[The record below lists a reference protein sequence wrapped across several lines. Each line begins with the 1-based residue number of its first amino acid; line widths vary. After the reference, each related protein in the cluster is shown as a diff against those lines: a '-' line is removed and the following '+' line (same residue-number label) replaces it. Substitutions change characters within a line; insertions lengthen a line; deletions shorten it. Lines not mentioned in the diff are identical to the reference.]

1 MGRGD
6 ARSDSDESVQWEEFF
21 GPSLDISG
29 SLLAMYDSLASELRS
44 DGSSCPPP
52 TRPPPAAR
60 RPLSSS
66 SDCSSSSSSSSSLLP
81 PGLGGVKKSYLAS
94 VESLEDDVPAA
105 LRGNRALCR
114 TTFADNSAV
123 AMHRSLL
130 SHPHGGNAGCGPDQP
145 SYLDRVLLEVVDTER
160 TYVRDIGAIVEGYLK
175 PLPLLTDSKI
185 KPEELKSLFGN
196 IESIYA
202 FNSGFL
208 EQLEKCGFDPVS
220 IARCFVANSS
230 GFSVYTEFCTSYP
243 TMVSTLTELVGK
255 AETAEIFK
263 ARQTSLHHSLPLG
276 SYLLKPVQRI
286 LKYHLLLQNIVK
298 HVDKESPGYP
308 DVKNALS
315 VMTGIAY
322 HINDMKRRHEHA
334 VRVQEIQSLLYG
346 WQGEDLTT
354 FGELVAEG
362 CFRMLGAKAL
372 RHLFLFDKMLLVAKK
387 REQGILHYK
396 THVVCSN
403 LMLIESIQ
411 GEPLCFQV
419 VPFNSPDYQYSFQA
433 RNLEQKRE
441 WCLQLKRAII
451 ESFSAVIPSHAKQLV
466 LELGQNDRGLL
477 CERGPVKKT
486 LGAPEY
492 LKRRR
497 YDRRKSESS
506 LHRALQ
512 LSRGSRKVRS
522 TTYVQSWWGV
532 AQLQWHLRRRCP
544 PCLASLTSSTRL
556 LWDSPPPPPFFTL
569 SRIALSAKQGSH
581 NTGFQG
587 LTLKIG
593 RRIERT
599 LNSKVKHVVHN
610 MNARRMYFTVAHDA
624 LKRSCACYRNCALQA
639 RLTKSCS
646 CQPVSCQRISTLDPA
661 EFQCCP
667 EYTQSGTATTSSQ
680 NLGPSSPTSPR
691 SDTSCYAGKPEART
705 VERLE
710 SRSSSEEPWP
720 PWKQCPRTS
729 VDTSDTENED
739 GACMVDVRRLL
750 RYRPSV
756 RSPSYHSE
764 EIPGEYV
771 TFEFASRHISEQ
783 SYGATYCTSAGTDFT
798 ALWARLGAHAAS
810 IPSSSK
816 LVQRSHSFSEAALPE
831 TDCPE
836 RSKAADLRRV
846 KRENSVP
853 EDWLNSLEEH
863 LPPNACKRCGSLP
876 RSFRHGT
883 PTSPSSETGSKMH
896 QLRARMERLR
906 LQAPEQRP
914 FTIASDQPS
923 RADFIDG
930 PGSYMPQGNHSSQF
944 SSQELNPVASVE
956 NLASSVVHP
965 EHRIYRRDT
974 LHGGSWRN
982 TLLGL
987 GTKLTR
993 VLWSP
998 NLNNGP
1004 ARNAEGQ
1011 LSHGSSRDSVRSN
1024 DSRLAQLKAV
1034 GSFSRACASVIQSK
1048 ARHLPRFSS
1057 LHGVQGN
1064 STAAAR
1070 IARQREPDYC
1080 IPQTILAILNKN
1092 ESGGNTGNLQPEADS
1107 SPKPVPLIPHL
1118 ANAVLELDDD
1128 TDSEN
1133 SDSSADSYYERNFE
1147 AIEDVLADDM
1157 FRDSAIYSDPE
1168 EVSGSEHEVAVKPG
1182 LLARRANSNKLQAV
1196 AEKLPPHEDSSQAD
1210 QQQASAES
1218 SLCTSSPGPAPVACR
1233 QRGWVKHIVDKF
1245 QANMASNS

>member
-6 ARSDSDESVQWEEFF
+6 ARSDSDDSVQWEEFF
-21 GPSLDISG
+21 GPSLEISG

-44 DGSSCPPP
+44 DGSSCQ
-52 TRPPPAAR
+52 PPPAC

-94 VESLEDDVPAA
+94 VESLEDDIPAA
-105 LRGNRALCR
+105 LRGNRTLCL
-114 TTFADNSAV
+114 FADNSAA

-130 SHPHGGNAGCGPDQP
+130 GHPHSGNVGCGPDQP

-175 PLPLLTDSKI
+175 PLSQLTDSKI

-208 EQLEKCGFDPVS
+208 AQLEKCGFDPVS

-230 GFSVYTEFCTSYP
+230 GFAVYTEFCTSYP
-243 TMVSTLTELVGK
+243 IMVSTLTELVGK
-255 AETAEIFK
+255 AETAEMFK
-263 ARQTSLHHSLPLG
+263 ARQASLHHSLPLG

-286 LKYHLLLQNIVK
+286 LKYHLLLQNILK

-362 CFRMLGAKAL
+362 CFRMFGAKAL
-372 RHLFLFDKMLLVAKK
+372 RHLFLFDKLLLVAKQ

-433 RNLEQKRE
+433 RSLEQKRE

-451 ESFSAVIPSHAKQLV
+451 ESFSAVIPNHAKQLV
-466 LELGQNDRGLL
+466 LELGQNDRGRM
-477 CERGPVKKT
+477 CERGPVRKT
-486 LGAPEY
+486 APEY

-506 LHRALQ
+506 LHRALH
-512 LSRGSRKVRS
+512 LSRGPRK
-522 TTYVQSWWGV
+522 
-532 AQLQWHLRRRCP
+532 
-544 PCLASLTSSTRL
+544 
-556 LWDSPPPPPFFTL
+556 
-569 SRIALSAKQGSH
+569 
-581 NTGFQG
+581 
-587 LTLKIG
+587 
-593 RRIERT
+593 
-599 LNSKVKHVVHN
+599 
-610 MNARRMYFTVAHDA
+610 
-624 LKRSCACYRNCALQA
+624 A

-646 CQPVSCQRISTLDPA
+646 SQRISTPDSV
-661 EFQCCP
+661 EFQCCS
-667 EYTQSGTATTSSQ
+667 EYTHPVTAMETSQ
-680 NLGPSSPTSPR
+680 NLGSSSPTSPR
-691 SDTSCYAGKPEART
+691 SDASCYAGKPEARA
-705 VERLE
+705 VER
-710 SRSSSEEPWP
+710 PWP

-750 RYRPSV
+750 RYRPSI
-756 RSPSYHSE
+756 RSPSYHTE
-764 EIPGEYV
+764 EFPGEYV
-771 TFEFASRHISEQ
+771 TFEFASRHISQQ
-783 SYGATYCTSAGTDFT
+783 SYSGTPAGADFN
-798 ALWARLGAHAAS
+798 ALWARLGAHT
-810 IPSSSK
+810 SSQSSGK
-816 LVQRSHSFSEAALPE
+816 MVQRSHSFSEAVPPE

-836 RSKAADLRRV
+836 ESETGSPRRV
-846 KRENSVP
+846 RRENSVP

-876 RSFRHGT
+876 RSFRHDV
-883 PTSPSSETGSKMH
+883 PPDTGSKTH

-906 LQAPEQRP
+906 LQTAEHRP

-930 PGSYMPQGNHSSQF
+930 PTSYMPQRSGQF
-944 SSQELNPVASVE
+944 SSQDSVE

-965 EHRIYRRDT
+965 EHRIYRRDA
-974 LHGGSWRN
+974 LHGGSWRSA
-982 TLLGL
+982 LFGL
-987 GTKLTR
+987 GSKLTR
-993 VLWSP
+993 GLWSP
-998 NLNNGP
+998 HLNDGP
-1004 ARNAEGQ
+1004 THNSEGH
-1011 LSHGSSRDSVRSN
+1011 LSHGSSHDSVRSS
-1024 DSRLAQLKAV
+1024 DSRQLNV
-1034 GSFSRACASVIQSK
+1034 IGTFSRACASVINSK
-1048 ARHLPRFSS
+1048 TRHFPRLSG
-1057 LHGVQGN
+1057 LHGVRGN

-1080 IPQTILAILNKN
+1080 IPQTILALLSKN
-1092 ESGGNTGNLQPEADS
+1092 ESAISASTLQLEADKGPES
-1107 SPKPVPLIPHL
+1107 LPSIPSH
-1118 ANAVLELDDD
+1118 ANVTLELDDD

-1147 AIEDVLADDM
+1147 AIEDALVDDM
-1157 FRDSAIYSDPE
+1157 FRDSAIYSDQ

-1182 LLARRANSNKLQAV
+1182 RLTRRACSDKLQAV
-1196 AEKLPPHEDSSQAD
+1196 VEKPPPSRVNE
-1210 QQQASAES
+1210 QQASVES
-1218 SLCTSSPGPAPVACR
+1218 SVHASSPVAYR
-1233 QRGWVKHIVDKF
+1233 QKGWVKHIVSKF

>member
-1 MGRGD
+1 M
-6 ARSDSDESVQWEEFF
+6 
-21 GPSLDISG
+21 
-29 SLLAMYDSLASELRS
+29 
-44 DGSSCPPP
+44 
-52 TRPPPAAR
+52 
-60 RPLSSS
+60 
-66 SDCSSSSSSSSSLLP
+66 
-81 PGLGGVKKSYLAS
+81 KKSYLAS

-512 LSRGSRKVRS
+512 LSRGSRK
-522 TTYVQSWWGV
+522 
-532 AQLQWHLRRRCP
+532 
-544 PCLASLTSSTRL
+544 
-556 LWDSPPPPPFFTL
+556 
-569 SRIALSAKQGSH
+569 
-581 NTGFQG
+581 
-587 LTLKIG
+587 
-593 RRIERT
+593 
-599 LNSKVKHVVHN
+599 
-610 MNARRMYFTVAHDA
+610 
-624 LKRSCACYRNCALQA
+624 A

-661 EFQCCP
+661 EFQCCL

-691 SDTSCYAGKPEART
+691 SDTSCYASKPEART

-783 SYGATYCTSAGTDFT
+783 SYGATCCTSAGTDFT
-798 ALWARLGAHAAS
+798 ALWTRLGAHAAS
-810 IPSSSK
+810 IPSPSK
-816 LVQRSHSFSEAALPE
+816 MVQRSHSFSEAALPE

-836 RSKAADLRRV
+836 RSGAADLRRV
-846 KRENSVP
+846 RRENSVP

-974 LHGGSWRN
+974 LHGGSWRS

-1004 ARNAEGQ
+1004 ARNGEGQ

-1024 DSRLAQLKAV
+1024 DSRLAQLRAV
-1034 GSFSRACASVIQSK
+1034 SSFSRACASVIQSK
-1048 ARHLPRFSS
+1048 ARHLPRLSS

-1080 IPQTILAILNKN
+1080 IPQTILAILNKS
-1092 ESGGNTGNLQPEADS
+1092 ESGGNTGNQQPEADS

-1182 LLARRANSNKLQAV
+1182 LLTRRANSNKLQAV
-1196 AEKLPPHEDSSQAD
+1196 AEKLPPHEGSSQAD
-1210 QQQASAES
+1210 QQQAES
-1218 SLCTSSPGPAPVACR
+1218 SLCTPGPAPCR

>member
-1 MGRGD
+1 M
-6 ARSDSDESVQWEEFF
+6 
-21 GPSLDISG
+21 
-29 SLLAMYDSLASELRS
+29 
-44 DGSSCPPP
+44 
-52 TRPPPAAR
+52 
-60 RPLSSS
+60 
-66 SDCSSSSSSSSSLLP
+66 
-81 PGLGGVKKSYLAS
+81 KKSYLAS

-512 LSRGSRKVRS
+512 LSRGSRK
-522 TTYVQSWWGV
+522 
-532 AQLQWHLRRRCP
+532 
-544 PCLASLTSSTRL
+544 
-556 LWDSPPPPPFFTL
+556 
-569 SRIALSAKQGSH
+569 
-581 NTGFQG
+581 
-587 LTLKIG
+587 
-593 RRIERT
+593 
-599 LNSKVKHVVHN
+599 
-610 MNARRMYFTVAHDA
+610 
-624 LKRSCACYRNCALQA
+624 A

-691 SDTSCYAGKPEART
+691 SDTSCCAGKPEART

-846 KRENSVP
+846 RRENSVP

-1048 ARHLPRFSS
+1048 ARHLPRLSS

>member
-1 MGRGD
+1 M
-6 ARSDSDESVQWEEFF
+6 
-21 GPSLDISG
+21 
-29 SLLAMYDSLASELRS
+29 
-44 DGSSCPPP
+44 
-52 TRPPPAAR
+52 
-60 RPLSSS
+60 
-66 SDCSSSSSSSSSLLP
+66 
-81 PGLGGVKKSYLAS
+81 KKSYLAS

-512 LSRGSRKVRS
+512 LSRGSRK
-522 TTYVQSWWGV
+522 
-532 AQLQWHLRRRCP
+532 
-544 PCLASLTSSTRL
+544 
-556 LWDSPPPPPFFTL
+556 
-569 SRIALSAKQGSH
+569 
-581 NTGFQG
+581 
-587 LTLKIG
+587 
-593 RRIERT
+593 
-599 LNSKVKHVVHN
+599 
-610 MNARRMYFTVAHDA
+610 
-624 LKRSCACYRNCALQA
+624 A

>member
-130 SHPHGGNAGCGPDQP
+130 SHPHGVLSYGGNAGCGPDQP

-160 TYVRDIGAIVEGYLK
+160 TYVRDIGAIVE
-175 PLPLLTDSKI
+175 
-185 KPEELKSLFGN
+185 
-196 IESIYA
+196 
-202 FNSGFL
+202 
-208 EQLEKCGFDPVS
+208 
-220 IARCFVANSS
+220 
-230 GFSVYTEFCTSYP
+230 
-243 TMVSTLTELVGK
+243 
-255 AETAEIFK
+255 

-512 LSRGSRKVRS
+512 LSRGSRK
-522 TTYVQSWWGV
+522 
-532 AQLQWHLRRRCP
+532 
-544 PCLASLTSSTRL
+544 
-556 LWDSPPPPPFFTL
+556 
-569 SRIALSAKQGSH
+569 
-581 NTGFQG
+581 
-587 LTLKIG
+587 
-593 RRIERT
+593 
-599 LNSKVKHVVHN
+599 
-610 MNARRMYFTVAHDA
+610 
-624 LKRSCACYRNCALQA
+624 A

>member
-1 MGRGD
+1 MHD
-6 ARSDSDESVQWEEFF
+6 DRSWIA

-29 SLLAMYDSLASELRS
+29 SLLAMYDSLASELHS

-114 TTFADNSAV
+114 TAFADSSAV

-130 SHPHGGNAGCGPDQP
+130 SHPHGGNVGCGPDQP

-160 TYVRDIGAIVEGYLK
+160 TYVRDIEAIVEGYLT
-175 PLPLLTDSKI
+175 PLSQLTDSKI

-433 RNLEQKRE
+433 RSLEQKRE

-477 CERGPVKKT
+477 CERGSIKKT

-512 LSRGSRKVRS
+512 LSRGSRK
-522 TTYVQSWWGV
+522 
-532 AQLQWHLRRRCP
+532 
-544 PCLASLTSSTRL
+544 
-556 LWDSPPPPPFFTL
+556 
-569 SRIALSAKQGSH
+569 
-581 NTGFQG
+581 
-587 LTLKIG
+587 
-593 RRIERT
+593 
-599 LNSKVKHVVHN
+599 
-610 MNARRMYFTVAHDA
+610 
-624 LKRSCACYRNCALQA
+624 A

-667 EYTQSGTATTSSQ
+667 EYTQSGTATTTSQ
-680 NLGPSSPTSPR
+680 TSGPSSPTSPR
-691 SDTSCYAGKPEART
+691 SNTLCYAGKPEART
-705 VERLE
+705 VGRLE
-710 SRSSSEEPWP
+710 SRNSSEEPWL
-720 PWKQCPRTS
+720 PWKQCPITS
-729 VDTSDTENED
+729 VDTSDTENEE

-756 RSPSYHSE
+756 RSPNYHSE
-764 EIPGEYV
+764 ELPGEYV
-771 TFEFASRHISEQ
+771 TFEFASRHISQ
-783 SYGATYCTSAGTDFT
+783 QPYGATCCTSAGTDFT
-798 ALWARLGAHAAS
+798 ALWARLGAHGTS
-810 IPSSSK
+810 VPSSSK
-816 LVQRSHSFSEAALPE
+816 LVQRSHSFNEAALPE

-836 RSKAADLRRV
+836 RSVAENLRQVR
-846 KRENSVP
+846 RENSVP

-876 RSFRHGT
+876 RSFRHSA

-896 QLRARMERLR
+896 QLRTRMERLR

-930 PGSYMPQGNHSSQF
+930 NYIPQGNNDSHF
-944 SSQELNPVASVE
+944 SSQELNPVPSVE

-974 LHGGSWRN
+974 LHGGSWRS

-998 NLNNGP
+998 NLNDGSTPNS
-1004 ARNAEGQ
+1004 EGQ
-1011 LSHGSSRDSVRSN
+1011 LSHGSSRDSLRSN
-1024 DSRLAQLKAV
+1024 DSRLAQLKSV

-1048 ARHLPRFSS
+1048 ARHLPRLSS

-1092 ESGGNTGNLQPEADS
+1092 ESGGNNDSLQPEADK
-1107 SPKPVPLIPHL
+1107 SPKPVSFIPHL

-1128 TDSEN
+1128 TDTEN

-1182 LLARRANSNKLQAV
+1182 LFTRRANSNKLQVV
-1196 AEKLPPHEDSSQAD
+1196 AEKLPLYDEGSSQAE
-1210 QQQASAES
+1210 QQQAPSES
-1218 SLCTSSPGPAPVACR
+1218 GLCTSSPGPAPMACR

>member
-6 ARSDSDESVQWEEFF
+6 ARSDSDDSVQWEEFF
-21 GPSLDISG
+21 GPSLEISG
-29 SLLAMYDSLASELRS
+29 SLLAMYDTLASELRS

-52 TRPPPAAR
+52 TRAPPPSR

-94 VESLEDDVPAA
+94 VESLEDDIPAA

-114 TTFADNSAV
+114 ATFADSSAA
-123 AMHRSLL
+123 AMHRGLL
-130 SHPHGGNAGCGPDQP
+130 THPHGGEPGCGPDQP

-175 PLPLLTDSKI
+175 PLSQMTDSKI
-185 KPEELKSLFGN
+185 KPEDLKSLFSN
-196 IESIYA
+196 IESIYT

-220 IARCFVANSS
+220 IARCFVTNSC

-243 TMVSTLTELVGK
+243 KTVSTLTELVGK
-255 AETAEIFK
+255 AESAEIFK

-298 HVDKESPGYP
+298 HVDKDSPGYP

-433 RNLEQKRE
+433 RSLEQKRE

-451 ESFSAVIPSHAKQLV
+451 ESFSAVIPNHAKQLV
-466 LELGQNDRGLL
+466 LELGQNDRALL
-477 CERGPVKKT
+477 CDRGPVKKT
-486 LGAPEY
+486 LAAPEY
-492 LKRRR
+492 LKKRR

-512 LSRGSRKVRS
+512 LSRGARK
-522 TTYVQSWWGV
+522 
-532 AQLQWHLRRRCP
+532 
-544 PCLASLTSSTRL
+544 
-556 LWDSPPPPPFFTL
+556 
-569 SRIALSAKQGSH
+569 
-581 NTGFQG
+581 
-587 LTLKIG
+587 
-593 RRIERT
+593 
-599 LNSKVKHVVHN
+599 
-610 MNARRMYFTVAHDA
+610 
-624 LKRSCACYRNCALQA
+624 A

-646 CQPVSCQRISTLDPA
+646 CQPVSCQRVSTLDPA
-661 EFQCCP
+661 ELPCTT
-667 EYTQSGTATTSSQ
+667 EYTLSGTPTATNQSSDQ
-680 NLGPSSPTSPR
+680 SQPT
-691 SDTSCYAGKPEART
+691 T
-705 VERLE
+705 
-710 SRSSSEEPWP
+710 SRSSAPCCANNPETPMPERPEPRTNSKEPWP
-720 PWKQCPRTS
+720 RWKHYPGAG

-739 GACMVDVRRLL
+739 GTCVVDVRRLL
-750 RYRPSV
+750 RYRPPACTADH
-756 RSPSYHSE
+756 RAE
-764 EIPGEYV
+764 ELPGEYV
-771 TFEFASRHISEQ
+771 TFEFASRHISQQ
-783 SYGATYCTSAGTDFT
+783 SYGAGNTDLT
-798 ALWARLGAHAAS
+798 TLWARLGAHG
-810 IPSSSK
+810 PSSPSGSS
-816 LVQRSHSFSEAALPE
+816 LVQRSHSFTEVVQSGAKPGCSGEAGIYDGP
-831 TDCPE
+831 P
-836 RSKAADLRRV
+836 RQFR
-846 KRENSVP
+846 RENSVP
-853 EDWLNSLEEH
+853 EEWLNSLEEH

-876 RSFRHGT
+876 RSFRHDD
-883 PTSPSSETGSKMH
+883 PSSDAGSKTR
-896 QLRARMERLR
+896 QLRDRMERLR

-923 RADFIDG
+923 RVDFIDG
-930 PGSYMPQGNHSSQF
+930 PGKYMLQGHSEF
-944 SSQELNPVASVE
+944 SSQELNPAPSVE

-974 LHGGSWRN
+974 LHGSSWRN
-982 TLLGL
+982 ALLGL

-993 VLWSP
+993 GLWSP
-998 NLNNGP
+998 HLSEPVRNGEDHLN
-1004 ARNAEGQ
+1004 
-1011 LSHGSSRDSVRSN
+1011 HGSSRDSVRSN
-1024 DSRLAQLKAV
+1024 DSRLAQLKAI
-1034 GSFSRACASVIQSK
+1034 GSFGKACANVIHSRAK
-1048 ARHLPRFSS
+1048 HLSRFSS
-1057 LHGVQGN
+1057 YCVQGN
-1064 STAAAR
+1064 ATAAAR
-1070 IARQREPDYC
+1070 IAHQKEPDYC

-1092 ESGGNTGNLQPEADS
+1092 EGADS
-1107 SPKPVPLIPHL
+1107 PRQEVDKDWKSAPSTPNPGIVI
-1118 ANAVLELDDD
+1118 ELDDD
-1128 TDSEN
+1128 TDSEH
-1133 SDSSADSYYERNFE
+1133 SDSSADSYYERTFE
-1147 AIEDVLADDM
+1147 AMEDVLADDM

-1168 EVSGSEHEVAVKPG
+1168 EVSGSEHE
-1182 LLARRANSNKLQAV
+1182 LAAKASLSRRKISDKLQTVPERQCENAQV
-1196 AEKLPPHEDSSQAD
+1196 SAQESAKVPKPESKPSSCM
-1210 QQQASAES
+1210 S
-1218 SLCTSSPGPAPVACR
+1218 SSIEPTAFR
-1233 QRGWVKHIVDKF
+1233 QKGWVKQIVDKF
-1245 QANMASNS
+1245 QAGTTPTS

>member
-6 ARSDSDESVQWEEFF
+6 ARSDSDDSVQWEEFF
-21 GPSLDISG
+21 GPSLEISA

-44 DGSSCPPP
+44 DGSAC
-52 TRPPPAAR
+52 PPPAAAC

-105 LRGNRALCR
+105 LRGNRTLCR
-114 TTFADNSAV
+114 TAFTDSSAV

-130 SHPHGGNAGCGPDQP
+130 SHPHIGSVGPDQP

-175 PLPLLTDSKI
+175 PLSQLTDSKI

-196 IESIYA
+196 IERIYA

-208 EQLEKCGFDPVS
+208 AQLEKCGFDPVS
-220 IARCFVANSS
+220 IARCFVAHSS

-286 LKYHLLLQNIVK
+286 LKYHLLLQNILK

-372 RHLFLFDKMLLVAKK
+372 RHLFLFDKLLLVAKQ

-433 RNLEQKRE
+433 RSLEQKRE

-466 LELGQNDRGLL
+466 LELGQNDRGPM
-477 CERGPVKKT
+477 CERGPMRKT

-506 LHRALQ
+506 LQRALQ
-512 LSRGSRKVRS
+512 LSRGSRK
-522 TTYVQSWWGV
+522 
-532 AQLQWHLRRRCP
+532 
-544 PCLASLTSSTRL
+544 
-556 LWDSPPPPPFFTL
+556 
-569 SRIALSAKQGSH
+569 
-581 NTGFQG
+581 
-587 LTLKIG
+587 
-593 RRIERT
+593 
-599 LNSKVKHVVHN
+599 
-610 MNARRMYFTVAHDA
+610 
-624 LKRSCACYRNCALQA
+624 A

-646 CQPVSCQRISTLDPA
+646 CQPVSCQRINAPNPA
-661 EFQCCP
+661 EFHYSP
-667 EYTQSGTATTSSQ
+667 EYTKPGATMTTSQ
-680 NLGPSSPTSPR
+680 NFSPGSPTSSR
-691 SDTSCYAGKPEART
+691 LDTSCYAGKPEARADK
-705 VERLE
+705 RLE
-710 SRSSSEEPWP
+710 SRSSSEEPWLP
-720 PWKQCPRTS
+720 CKQCPRTS

-750 RYRPSV
+750 RYRPPV
-756 RSPSYHSE
+756 RSPSYCTNE
-764 EIPGEYV
+764 YPGEYV
-771 TFEFASRHISEQ
+771 TFEFASQHISQQ
-783 SYGATYCTSAGTDFT
+783 SYGSTCCAPADADYT
-798 ALWARLGAHAAS
+798 AICARLGVHTS
-810 IPSSSK
+810 TQSPGK
-816 LVQRSHSFSEAALPE
+816 PVHRSHSFSETVLSE
-831 TDCPE
+831 TVCPE
-836 RSKAADLRRV
+836 ESEIQNPRRLR
-846 KRENSVP
+846 KENSVP

-876 RSFRHGT
+876 RSFRHDV
-883 PTSPSSETGSKMH
+883 PSSPSETGSTKTH
-896 QLRARMERLR
+896 QLIARMERLR
-906 LQAPEQRP
+906 QQAPEQRP

-923 RADFIDG
+923 RADFVDG
-930 PGSYMPQGNHSSQF
+930 PTGYMPQGSSQF
-944 SSQELNPVASVE
+944 SSQELNSVE
-956 NLASSVVHP
+956 NLTASVVHP
-965 EHRIYRRDT
+965 EHRIYRRDA
-974 LHGGSWRN
+974 LHGGSWRS

-993 VLWSP
+993 GLWSP
-998 NLNNGP
+998 HPNESPTRSN
-1004 ARNAEGQ
+1004 EGH

-1024 DSRLAQLKAV
+1024 DSRQLNV
-1034 GSFSRACASVIQSK
+1034 IGTFGRACASVISSK
-1048 ARHLPRFSS
+1048 TRHFPRLSS
-1057 LHGVQGN
+1057 VHGVQGN
-1064 STAAAR
+1064 SSAAAR

-1080 IPQTILAILNKN
+1080 IPQTILAILSRNQ
-1092 ESGGNTGNLQPEADS
+1092 SATGTDGSQPEAYRS
-1107 SPKPVPLIPHL
+1107 SEANRSPEAPSSIPHS
-1118 ANAVLELDDD
+1118 ASVVLDDD

-1147 AIEDVLADDM
+1147 AIEDILADDM

-1168 EVSGSEHEVAVKPG
+1168 EVSGSERDIAVKQG
-1182 LLARRANSNKLQAV
+1182 RRADNDKLQTA
-1196 AEKLPPHEDSSQAD
+1196 AEKQPEDCNPVD
-1210 QQQASAES
+1210 QQQVPASS
-1218 SLCTSSPGPAPVACR
+1218 SLCPSSPAPAPVTCR
-1233 QRGWVKHIVDKF
+1233 QKGWVKHIVNKF
-1245 QANMASNS
+1245 QANMASDS

>member
-1 MGRGD
+1 M
-6 ARSDSDESVQWEEFF
+6 
-21 GPSLDISG
+21 
-29 SLLAMYDSLASELRS
+29 
-44 DGSSCPPP
+44 
-52 TRPPPAAR
+52 
-60 RPLSSS
+60 
-66 SDCSSSSSSSSSLLP
+66 
-81 PGLGGVKKSYLAS
+81 KKSYLAS

-105 LRGNRALCR
+105 LRGNRTLCR
-114 TTFADNSAV
+114 TAFADASAV

-130 SHPHGGNAGCGPDQP
+130 GHPHIGPDQP

-175 PLPLLTDSKI
+175 PLSQLTDSKI
-185 KPEELKSLFGN
+185 KPEELRSLFGN
-196 IESIYA
+196 IERICA

-208 EQLEKCGFDPVS
+208 AQLEKCGFDPVS

-286 LKYHLLLQNIVK
+286 LKYHLLLQNILK

-372 RHLFLFDKMLLVAKK
+372 RHLFLFDKLLLVAKQ

-433 RNLEQKRE
+433 RSLEQKRE

-466 LELGQNDRGLL
+466 LELGQNDRGLM

-506 LHRALQ
+506 LQRALQ
-512 LSRGSRKVRS
+512 LSRGSRK
-522 TTYVQSWWGV
+522 
-532 AQLQWHLRRRCP
+532 
-544 PCLASLTSSTRL
+544 
-556 LWDSPPPPPFFTL
+556 
-569 SRIALSAKQGSH
+569 
-581 NTGFQG
+581 
-587 LTLKIG
+587 
-593 RRIERT
+593 
-599 LNSKVKHVVHN
+599 
-610 MNARRMYFTVAHDA
+610 
-624 LKRSCACYRNCALQA
+624 A

-646 CQPVSCQRISTLDPA
+646 CQPVSCQRISAPDPA
-661 EFQCCP
+661 EFHGSP
-667 EYTQSGTATTSSQ
+667 EYNQPDTATTTGQ
-680 NLGPSSPTSPR
+680 NFGPSSPTSSR
-691 SDTSCYAGKPEART
+691 LDISCYAGKPEARMD
-705 VERLE
+705 ERLE
-710 SRSSSEEPWP
+710 SRSSSEEPWLP
-720 PWKQCPRTS
+720 CKQCPRTS

-756 RSPSYHSE
+756 RSPSYCTE
-764 EIPGEYV
+764 EYPGEYV
-771 TFEFASRHISEQ
+771 TFEFASRHISQQ
-783 SYGATYCTSAGTDFT
+783 SYGSTSCAPADADYT
-798 ALWARLGAHAAS
+798 AIRARLGVHSS
-810 IPSSSK
+810 IQPSDK
-816 LVQRSHSFSEAALPE
+816 PVHRSHSFSEAVLAE
-831 TDCPE
+831 TVCLEGSEVQNP
-836 RSKAADLRRV
+836 RRV
-846 KRENSVP
+846 RRENSVP

-876 RSFRHGT
+876 RSFRHDA
-883 PTSPSSETGSKMH
+883 SPCSETGSTKTH

-906 LQAPEQRP
+906 QQAPEQRP

-930 PGSYMPQGNHSSQF
+930 PTGYMPQGQF
-944 SSQELNPVASVE
+944 SSQELNSVE
-956 NLASSVVHP
+956 NLTSSVVHP
-965 EHRIYRRDT
+965 EHRIYRRDA
-974 LHGGSWRN
+974 LHGGSWRSA
-982 TLLGL
+982 LLGL

-993 VLWSP
+993 GLWSP
-998 NLNNGP
+998 HPNDGPVRNN
-1004 ARNAEGQ
+1004 EGH

-1024 DSRLAQLKAV
+1024 DSRQLKV
-1034 GSFSRACASVIQSK
+1034 IGTFGRACASVISSK
-1048 ARHLPRFSS
+1048 TRHLPRLSS
-1057 LHGVQGN
+1057 VHSVQGN

-1070 IARQREPDYC
+1070 IARQLEPDYC
-1080 IPQTILAILNKN
+1080 IPQTILAILNRN
-1092 ESGGNTGNLQPEADS
+1092 QSVIGTDSPQPEVKRSPESPS
-1107 SPKPVPLIPHL
+1107 SVPHS
-1118 ANAVLELDDD
+1118 ANVVLDDD

-1147 AIEDVLADDM
+1147 AIEDILADDM

-1168 EVSGSEHEVAVKPG
+1168 EVSGSERDIAVK
-1182 LLARRANSNKLQAV
+1182 LDRRADSDKLQTV
-1196 AEKLPPHEDSSQAD
+1196 AEKLPEGCTPVD
-1210 QQQASAES
+1210 QQQAPTES
-1218 SLCTSSPGPAPVACR
+1218 SLCVSSFVPAPVTCR
-1233 QRGWVKHIVDKF
+1233 QKGWVKHIVNKF
-1245 QANMASNS
+1245 QANMASDS

>member
-512 LSRGSRKVRS
+512 LSRGSRK
-522 TTYVQSWWGV
+522 
-532 AQLQWHLRRRCP
+532 
-544 PCLASLTSSTRL
+544 
-556 LWDSPPPPPFFTL
+556 
-569 SRIALSAKQGSH
+569 
-581 NTGFQG
+581 
-587 LTLKIG
+587 
-593 RRIERT
+593 
-599 LNSKVKHVVHN
+599 
-610 MNARRMYFTVAHDA
+610 
-624 LKRSCACYRNCALQA
+624 A

-846 KRENSVP
+846 RRENSVP

-1048 ARHLPRFSS
+1048 ARHLPRLSS

>member
-512 LSRGSRKVRS
+512 LSRGSRK
-522 TTYVQSWWGV
+522 
-532 AQLQWHLRRRCP
+532 
-544 PCLASLTSSTRL
+544 
-556 LWDSPPPPPFFTL
+556 
-569 SRIALSAKQGSH
+569 
-581 NTGFQG
+581 
-587 LTLKIG
+587 
-593 RRIERT
+593 
-599 LNSKVKHVVHN
+599 
-610 MNARRMYFTVAHDA
+610 
-624 LKRSCACYRNCALQA
+624 A

>member
-1 MGRGD
+1 M
-6 ARSDSDESVQWEEFF
+6 
-21 GPSLDISG
+21 
-29 SLLAMYDSLASELRS
+29 
-44 DGSSCPPP
+44 
-52 TRPPPAAR
+52 
-60 RPLSSS
+60 
-66 SDCSSSSSSSSSLLP
+66 
-81 PGLGGVKKSYLAS
+81 KKSYLAS

-512 LSRGSRKVRS
+512 LSRGSRK
-522 TTYVQSWWGV
+522 
-532 AQLQWHLRRRCP
+532 
-544 PCLASLTSSTRL
+544 
-556 LWDSPPPPPFFTL
+556 
-569 SRIALSAKQGSH
+569 
-581 NTGFQG
+581 
-587 LTLKIG
+587 
-593 RRIERT
+593 
-599 LNSKVKHVVHN
+599 
-610 MNARRMYFTVAHDA
+610 
-624 LKRSCACYRNCALQA
+624 A

-816 LVQRSHSFSEAALPE
+816 LVQRSHSFSEAALPK

-846 KRENSVP
+846 RRENSVP

-1048 ARHLPRFSS
+1048 ARHLPRLSS

>member
-6 ARSDSDESVQWEEFF
+6 ARSDSDDSVQWEEFF
-21 GPSLDISG
+21 GPSLEISA

-44 DGSSCPPP
+44 DGSTC
-52 TRPPPAAR
+52 PPPAAAC

-105 LRGNRALCR
+105 LRGNRTLCR
-114 TTFADNSAV
+114 TAFTDSSAV

-130 SHPHGGNAGCGPDQP
+130 SHPHIGSVGPDQP

-175 PLPLLTDSKI
+175 PLSQLTDSKI

-196 IESIYA
+196 IERIYA

-208 EQLEKCGFDPVS
+208 AQLEKCGFDPVS
-220 IARCFVANSS
+220 IARCFVAHSS

-263 ARQTSLHHSLPLG
+263 ASPAARQTSLHHSLPLG

-286 LKYHLLLQNIVK
+286 LKYHLLLQNILK

-372 RHLFLFDKMLLVAKK
+372 RHLFLFDKLLLVAKQ

-433 RNLEQKRE
+433 RSLEQKRE

-466 LELGQNDRGLL
+466 LELGQNDRGPM
-477 CERGPVKKT
+477 CERGPMRKT

-506 LHRALQ
+506 LQRALQ
-512 LSRGSRKVRS
+512 LSRG
-522 TTYVQSWWGV
+522 
-532 AQLQWHLRRRCP
+532 
-544 PCLASLTSSTRL
+544 
-556 LWDSPPPPPFFTL
+556 
-569 SRIALSAKQGSH
+569 
-581 NTGFQG
+581 
-587 LTLKIG
+587 
-593 RRIERT
+593 
-599 LNSKVKHVVHN
+599 
-610 MNARRMYFTVAHDA
+610 
-624 LKRSCACYRNCALQA
+624 
-639 RLTKSCS
+639 
-646 CQPVSCQRISTLDPA
+646 
-661 EFQCCP
+661 
-667 EYTQSGTATTSSQ
+667 
-680 NLGPSSPTSPR
+680 
-691 SDTSCYAGKPEART
+691 KPEARADK
-705 VERLE
+705 RLE
-710 SRSSSEEPWP
+710 SRSSSEEPWLP
-720 PWKQCPRTS
+720 CKQCPRTS

-750 RYRPSV
+750 RYRPPV
-756 RSPSYHSE
+756 RSPSYCTNE
-764 EIPGEYV
+764 YPGEYV
-771 TFEFASRHISEQ
+771 TFEFASQHISQQ
-783 SYGATYCTSAGTDFT
+783 SYGSTCCAPADADYT
-798 ALWARLGAHAAS
+798 AICARLGVHTS
-810 IPSSSK
+810 TQSPGK
-816 LVQRSHSFSEAALPE
+816 PVHRSHSFSETVLSE
-831 TDCPE
+831 TVCPE
-836 RSKAADLRRV
+836 ESEIQNPRRLR
-846 KRENSVP
+846 KENSVP

-876 RSFRHGT
+876 RSFRHDV
-883 PTSPSSETGSKMH
+883 PSSPSETGSTKTH

-906 LQAPEQRP
+906 QQAPEQRP

-923 RADFIDG
+923 RADFVDG
-930 PGSYMPQGNHSSQF
+930 PTGYMPQGSSQF
-944 SSQELNPVASVE
+944 SSQELNSVE
-956 NLASSVVHP
+956 NLTASVVHP
-965 EHRIYRRDT
+965 EHRIYRRDA
-974 LHGGSWRN
+974 LHGGSWRS

-993 VLWSP
+993 GLWSP
-998 NLNNGP
+998 HPNESPTRSN
-1004 ARNAEGQ
+1004 EGH

-1024 DSRLAQLKAV
+1024 DSRQLNV
-1034 GSFSRACASVIQSK
+1034 IGTFGRACASVISSK
-1048 ARHLPRFSS
+1048 TRHFPRLSS
-1057 LHGVQGN
+1057 VHGVQGN
-1064 STAAAR
+1064 SSAAAR

-1080 IPQTILAILNKN
+1080 IPQTILAILSKN
-1092 ESGGNTGNLQPEADS
+1092 QSATGTDGSQPEAYRS
-1107 SPKPVPLIPHL
+1107 SEANRSPEAPSSIPHS
-1118 ANAVLELDDD
+1118 ASVVLDDD

-1147 AIEDVLADDM
+1147 AIEDILADDM

-1168 EVSGSEHEVAVKPG
+1168 EVSGSERDIAVKQG
-1182 LLARRANSNKLQAV
+1182 RRADNDKLQTA
-1196 AEKLPPHEDSSQAD
+1196 AEKQPEDCNPVD
-1210 QQQASAES
+1210 QQQVPASS
-1218 SLCTSSPGPAPVACR
+1218 SLCPSSPAPAPVTCR
-1233 QRGWVKHIVDKF
+1233 QKGWVKHIVNKF
-1245 QANMASNS
+1245 QANMASDS

>member
-29 SLLAMYDSLASELRS
+29 SLLAMYDSLASELHS

-114 TTFADNSAV
+114 TAFADSSAV

-130 SHPHGGNAGCGPDQP
+130 SHPLGGNVGCGPDQP

-160 TYVRDIGAIVEGYLK
+160 TYVRDIEAIVEGYLT
-175 PLPLLTDSKI
+175 PLSQLTDSKI

-433 RNLEQKRE
+433 RSLEQKRE

-477 CERGPVKKT
+477 CERGSIKKT

-522 TTYVQSWWGV
+522 TTFVQSWRGI
-532 AQLQWHLRRRCP
+532 AQLRSHVWRRSPCP
-544 PCLASLTSSTRL
+544 PRLPSLTSSTRL
-556 LWDSPPPPPFFTL
+556 LWDSHFPSTPCFLLYLILHYLL
-569 SRIALSAKQGSH
+569 SKGVTILAFCGQL
-581 NTGFQG
+581 
-587 LTLKIG
+587 
-593 RRIERT
+593 
-599 LNSKVKHVVHN
+599 LNN
-610 MNARRMYFTVAHDA
+610 R
-624 LKRSCACYRNCALQA
+624 ALQA
-639 RLTKSCS
+639 LLTKSCS

-667 EYTQSGTATTSSQ
+667 EYNQSGTPTTTSQTS
-680 NLGPSSPTSPR
+680 GPSSPTSPR
-691 SDTSCYAGKPEART
+691 SNTLCYAGKPEART
-705 VERLE
+705 VGRLE
-710 SRSSSEEPWP
+710 SRNSSEEPWP
-720 PWKQCPRTS
+720 PWKQCPITS
-729 VDTSDTENED
+729 VDTSDTENEE

-756 RSPSYHSE
+756 RSPNYHTE
-764 EIPGEYV
+764 ELPGEYV
-771 TFEFASRHISEQ
+771 TFEFASRHISQQ
-783 SYGATYCTSAGTDFT
+783 SYGATCCTSAGTDFT
-798 ALWARLGAHAAS
+798 ALWARLGAHGTAV
-810 IPSSSK
+810 PSSSK
-816 LVQRSHSFSEAALPE
+816 LVQRSHSFNEAALPE

-836 RSKAADLRRV
+836 RSMAENLRQVR
-846 KRENSVP
+846 RENSVP

-876 RSFRHGT
+876 RSFRHSA

-930 PGSYMPQGNHSSQF
+930 NYMPQGNNESQF
-944 SSQELNPVASVE
+944 SSQELNPVPSVE

-974 LHGGSWRN
+974 LHGGSWRS

-998 NLNNGP
+998 NLNDGPTRNG
-1004 ARNAEGQ
+1004 EGQ
-1011 LSHGSSRDSVRSN
+1011 LSHGSSRDSLRSN
-1024 DSRLAQLKAV
+1024 DSRLAQLKSV

-1048 ARHLPRFSS
+1048 ARHLPRLSS

-1092 ESGGNTGNLQPEADS
+1092 ESGGNNDSLQPEADK
-1107 SPKPVPLIPHL
+1107 SPKPVSFIPHL

-1182 LLARRANSNKLQAV
+1182 LLTRRANSNKLQVV
-1196 AEKLPPHEDSSQAD
+1196 AEKLPLYDEGSSQAE
-1210 QQQASAES
+1210 QQQAPSES
-1218 SLCTSSPGPAPVACR
+1218 SLCASSPGPAPMACR

>member
-1 MGRGD
+1 M
-6 ARSDSDESVQWEEFF
+6 
-21 GPSLDISG
+21 
-29 SLLAMYDSLASELRS
+29 
-44 DGSSCPPP
+44 
-52 TRPPPAAR
+52 
-60 RPLSSS
+60 
-66 SDCSSSSSSSSSLLP
+66 
-81 PGLGGVKKSYLAS
+81 KKSYLAS

-512 LSRGSRKVRS
+512 LSRGSRK
-522 TTYVQSWWGV
+522 
-532 AQLQWHLRRRCP
+532 
-544 PCLASLTSSTRL
+544 
-556 LWDSPPPPPFFTL
+556 
-569 SRIALSAKQGSH
+569 
-581 NTGFQG
+581 
-587 LTLKIG
+587 
-593 RRIERT
+593 
-599 LNSKVKHVVHN
+599 
-610 MNARRMYFTVAHDA
+610 
-624 LKRSCACYRNCALQA
+624 A

-756 RSPSYHSE
+756 RSPSYNSE

>member
-1 MGRGD
+1 M
-6 ARSDSDESVQWEEFF
+6 
-21 GPSLDISG
+21 
-29 SLLAMYDSLASELRS
+29 
-44 DGSSCPPP
+44 
-52 TRPPPAAR
+52 
-60 RPLSSS
+60 
-66 SDCSSSSSSSSSLLP
+66 
-81 PGLGGVKKSYLAS
+81 KKSYLAS

-512 LSRGSRKVRS
+512 LSRGSRK
-522 TTYVQSWWGV
+522 
-532 AQLQWHLRRRCP
+532 
-544 PCLASLTSSTRL
+544 
-556 LWDSPPPPPFFTL
+556 
-569 SRIALSAKQGSH
+569 
-581 NTGFQG
+581 
-587 LTLKIG
+587 
-593 RRIERT
+593 
-599 LNSKVKHVVHN
+599 
-610 MNARRMYFTVAHDA
+610 
-624 LKRSCACYRNCALQA
+624 A

-846 KRENSVP
+846 RRENSVP

-1048 ARHLPRFSS
+1048 ARHLPRLSS

>member
-512 LSRGSRKVRS
+512 LSRGSRK
-522 TTYVQSWWGV
+522 
-532 AQLQWHLRRRCP
+532 
-544 PCLASLTSSTRL
+544 
-556 LWDSPPPPPFFTL
+556 
-569 SRIALSAKQGSH
+569 
-581 NTGFQG
+581 
-587 LTLKIG
+587 
-593 RRIERT
+593 
-599 LNSKVKHVVHN
+599 
-610 MNARRMYFTVAHDA
+610 
-624 LKRSCACYRNCALQA
+624 A

-691 SDTSCYAGKPEART
+691 SDTSCCAGKPEART

-846 KRENSVP
+846 RRENSVP

-1048 ARHLPRFSS
+1048 ARHLPRLSS

>member
-512 LSRGSRKVRS
+512 LSRGSRK
-522 TTYVQSWWGV
+522 
-532 AQLQWHLRRRCP
+532 
-544 PCLASLTSSTRL
+544 
-556 LWDSPPPPPFFTL
+556 
-569 SRIALSAKQGSH
+569 
-581 NTGFQG
+581 
-587 LTLKIG
+587 
-593 RRIERT
+593 
-599 LNSKVKHVVHN
+599 
-610 MNARRMYFTVAHDA
+610 
-624 LKRSCACYRNCALQA
+624 A

-691 SDTSCYAGKPEART
+691 SDTSCCAGKPEART

-1048 ARHLPRFSS
+1048 ARHLPRLSS